1 MKIVLDTNV
10 LLSALIKKGKPR
22 TVLSAII
29 RQHNLILSRKILE
42 EFTETVT
49 DPKIGKYAGERD
61 IARFLRDIANAAKI
75 IRVKSKFKVVKQDPD
90 DDVILATA
98 YDGNADY
105 IVSGDKHLLKLKE
118 FRGIKIVSVREM
130 LDLLK

>member
-10 LLSALIKKGKPR
+10 LMSALIKKGKPR
-22 TVLSAII
+22 TVLLATI
-29 RQHNLILSRKILE
+29 RRHNLILSRKILE
-42 EFTETVT
+42 EFAETTT
-49 DPKIGKYAGERD
+49 DPKIQKYAGEQD

-75 IRVKSKFKVVKQDPD
+75 VKVKSKLKVVKQDPD

-118 FRGIKIVSVREM
+118 FRGIKIVSVSEM

>member
-10 LLSALIKKGKPR
+10 LISALIKKGKPKI
-22 TVLSAII
+22 VLLAII
-29 RQHNLILSRKILE
+29 RRRNLILSRKILE
-42 EFTETVT
+42 EFAETAT
-49 DPKIGKYAGERD
+49 DPKIRKYAGEQD
-61 IARFLRDIANAAKI
+61 IARFLRDVANAAKI
-75 IRVKSKFKVVKQDPD
+75 VRIKSKVKVVEQDPD
-90 DDVILATA
+90 DDIILATA

-118 FRGIKIVSVREM
+118 FRRIKIVSVSEM